1 LDANRVGISEV
12 AMTIAEMQQEANEE
26 QQHSMDMLAVAL
38 VAVVVAA
45 VACLAV
51 GIWWVT
57 R

>member
-1 LDANRVGISEV
+1 
-12 AMTIAEMQQEANEE
+12 MTLAEMHAEANEE

-51 GIWWVT
+51 GLWWLA
-57 R
+57 